1 MEVSTAHNDT
11 THNNRASVLTYLGL
25 VWHYSSCEAAAFDSP
40 IMQKER
46 EGERERG
53 RATSPLIKAK
63 VEGNAVVHKRNGA
76 LASRTPIGRR
86 TLCLSVIQEAEKE
99 LAAAS
104 LNMR

>member
-46 EGERERG
+46 ERE
-53 RATSPLIKAK
+53 
-63 VEGNAVVHKRNGA
+63 
-76 LASRTPIGRR
+76 
-86 TLCLSVIQEAEKE
+86 
-99 LAAAS
+99 
-104 LNMR
+104 

>member
-1 MEVSTAHNDT
+1 
-11 THNNRASVLTYLGL
+11 
-25 VWHYSSCEAAAFDSP
+25 
-40 IMQKER
+40 MQKES
-46 EGERERG
+46 EGERE

-99 LAAAS
+99 LAAAAAAL